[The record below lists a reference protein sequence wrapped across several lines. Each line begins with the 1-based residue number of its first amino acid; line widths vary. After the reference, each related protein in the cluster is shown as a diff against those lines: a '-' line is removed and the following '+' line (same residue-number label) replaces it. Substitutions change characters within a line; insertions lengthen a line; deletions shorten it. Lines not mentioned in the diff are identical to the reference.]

1 MDVETSDMEMGES
14 WDAQRAVVSELETN
28 KYNFKLQLVGICNSR
43 GNIPLVT
50 NHNVIQRSGDTE
62 RFRYTSFSLLRPP
75 YRNVHHPN
83 RVCTTNGDLQV
94 VLENPLFR
102 TLTQPKYS
110 VLVRLFQDTSDAA
123 GLALIIQMERMRVAE
138 VIAARD
144 TVVERLEDAYV
155 SVRQKSATIDRLQ
168 RELDDLRRPS
178 TPATSVTRDDD
189 SSTQPPVQ
197 DIATFDTPQ
206 LAPRE
211 GDRNCQN
218 TSAQVLPWQVPLVR
232 WSILTGAELNR

>member
-1 MDVETSDMEMGES
+1 M
-14 WDAQRAVVSELETN
+14 
-28 KYNFKLQLVGICNSR
+28 
-43 GNIPLVT
+43 
-50 NHNVIQRSGDTE
+50 
-62 RFRYTSFSLLRPP
+62 
-75 YRNVHHPN
+75 HHPN

-110 VLVRLFQDTSDAA
+110 VLIRLFQDTSDAA

-178 TPATSVTRDDD
+178 TPTTSVARDDD

-197 DIATFDTPQ
+197 DIATSFDIPQ
-206 LAPRE
+206 PAPRE
-211 GDRNCQN
+211 GDGNCQN
-218 TSAQVLPWQVPLVR
+218 TAQVLPWQVPLVR
-232 WSILTGAELNR
+232 RSILTGAELNR